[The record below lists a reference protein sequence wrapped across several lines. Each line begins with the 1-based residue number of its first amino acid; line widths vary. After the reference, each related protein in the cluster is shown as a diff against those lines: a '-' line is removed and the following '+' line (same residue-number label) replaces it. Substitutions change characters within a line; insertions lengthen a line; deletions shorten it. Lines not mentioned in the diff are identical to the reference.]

1 MAAADCSPPKHTH
14 IHPSVSLPPTSTGI
28 ASALRTRGVREGDT
42 VRVGGAEFA
51 WSDDRSDGALYD
63 AWMAARKEAGRVMQ
77 GGARWP
83 HAGG

>member
-1 MAAADCSPPKHTH
+1 MGGGRRVERATIDTNHQPF
-14 IHPSVSLPPTSTGI
+14 SLSFSGI

-63 AWMAARKEAGRVMQ
+63 AWLAARKDAGRVMQ